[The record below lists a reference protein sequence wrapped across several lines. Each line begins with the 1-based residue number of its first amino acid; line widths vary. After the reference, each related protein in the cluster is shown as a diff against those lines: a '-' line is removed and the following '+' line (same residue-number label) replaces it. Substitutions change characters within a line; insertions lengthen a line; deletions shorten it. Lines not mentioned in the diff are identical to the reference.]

1 MKAVIVED
9 EFIAAQNLQRLI
21 SQVAGDIEVIA
32 ILQSVEE
39 SVEWFA
45 NHPVPDLVFMDIH
58 LADGSSFSIFE
69 KVNISCPI
77 IFTTAYDEYA
87 LKAFEVNSID
97 YLLKPINT
105 KSFERAIAKF
115 RQLASTNDNTATSI
129 AKLLDTFKKTKAA
142 YKSHFLIPYKD
153 KLIPLPVERIACFYV
168 ENKMAKIITTDN
180 ENFFMDSSL
189 EDLYLQLEPTEFF
202 RANRQYIVAHK
213 AIKDISIWF
222 GSKLSINLLVPVPE
236 KIIVENNCK
245 QSPRC
250 RIQNVVHEDIGEGT
264 GAGKGDEL
272 GLVFSFSACSFAYA

>member
-21 SQVAGDIEVIA
+21 SHAAADIEVITV
-32 ILQSVEE
+32 LQSVEE
-39 SVEWFA
+39 CVEWFSTQPA
-45 NHPVPDLVFMDIH
+45 PDLVFMDIQ

-69 KVNISCPI
+69 KVNISCPV

-115 RQLASTNDNTATSI
+115 RQLGSNNNKGSAEAI
-129 AKLLDTFKKTKAA
+129 AQLLDVFNKTKDA

-153 KLIPLPVERIACFYV
+153 KLVPLQVERIACFYI

-180 ENFFMDSSL
+180 ESFFLDSSL
-189 EDLYLQLEPTEFF
+189 DELYLQLDPAYFF

-222 GSKLSINLLVPVPE
+222 GSKLFINLLVPVPE
-236 KIIVENNCK
+236 KIIVSKARVAEFK
-245 QSPRC
+245 
-250 RIQNVVHEDIGEGT
+250 T
-264 GAGKGDEL
+264 WYMKM
-272 GLVFSFSACSFAYA
+272 

>member
-9 EFIAAQNLQRLI
+9 ELIAAQNLQRLI
-21 SQVAGDIEVIA
+21 GQVADDIQVIA
-32 ILQSVEE
+32 VLQSVEE
-39 SVEWFA
+39 SIEWFSL
-45 NHPVPDLVFMDIH
+45 NPTPDLIFMDIH

-69 KVNISCPI
+69 KIQITCPV

-97 YLLKPINT
+97 YLLKPINI
-105 KSFERAIAKF
+105 KNFERAIAKL
-115 RQLASTNDNTATSI
+115 RNLAKTKENNAETI
-129 AKLLDTFKKTKAA
+129 ANLLDTFKKTKAA

-222 GSKLSINLLVPVPE
+222 GSKLSINLFVTLPE
-236 KIIVENNCK
+236 KIIVSKARVAEFK
-245 QSPRC
+245 MWY
-250 RIQNVVHEDIGEGT
+250 T
-264 GAGKGDEL
+264 K
-272 GLVFSFSACSFAYA
+272 

>member
-21 SQVAGDIEVIA
+21 SHAAADIEVITV
-32 ILQSVEE
+32 LQSVEE
-39 SVEWFA
+39 SVEWFSTQSA
-45 NHPVPDLVFMDIH
+45 PDLVFMDIH

-69 KVNISCPI
+69 KVNISCPV

-105 KSFERAIAKF
+105 KNFERAIAKF
-115 RQLASTNDNTATSI
+115 RQLGSNNNKGSAEAIT
-129 AKLLDTFKKTKAA
+129 KLLDIFNKTKDA

-153 KLIPLPVERIACFYV
+153 KLVPLQVERIACFYI

-180 ENFFMDSSL
+180 ESFFMDSSL
-189 EDLYLQLEPTEFF
+189 DELYLQLDPAHFF

-222 GSKLSINLLVPVPE
+222 GSKLSINLFVTLPE
-236 KIIVENNCK
+236 KIIVSKARVAEFK
-245 QSPRC
+245 
-250 RIQNVVHEDIGEGT
+250 T
-264 GAGKGDEL
+264 WYMKM
-272 GLVFSFSACSFAYA
+272 

>member
-21 SQVAGDIEVIA
+21 SHAAADIEVITV
-32 ILQSVEE
+32 LQSVEE
-39 SVEWFA
+39 CVEWFSTQPA
-45 NHPVPDLVFMDIH
+45 PDLVFMDIQ

-69 KVNISCPI
+69 KVNISCPV
-77 IFTTAYDEYA
+77 IFTKAYDEYA

-115 RQLASTNDNTATSI
+115 RQLGSNNNKGSAEAI
-129 AKLLDTFKKTKAA
+129 AQLLDVFNKTKDA

-153 KLIPLPVERIACFYV
+153 KLVPLQVERIACFYI

-180 ENFFMDSSL
+180 ESFFLDSSL
-189 EDLYLQLEPTEFF
+189 DELYLQLDPAHFF

-222 GSKLSINLLVPVPE
+222 GSKLFINLLVPVPE
-236 KIIVENNCK
+236 KIIVSKARVAEFK
-245 QSPRC
+245 TWYMQM
-250 RIQNVVHEDIGEGT
+250 
-264 GAGKGDEL
+264 
-272 GLVFSFSACSFAYA
+272 

>member
-9 EFIAAQNLQRLI
+9 ELIAAQNLQRLI
-21 SQVAGDIEVIA
+21 SQVAGDMEVIA

-45 NHPVPDLVFMDIH
+45 IHPTPDLVFMDIH
-58 LADGSSFSIFE
+58 LADGSSFGIFE
-69 KVNISCPI
+69 KVQITSPV

-105 KSFERAIAKF
+105 KNFERAIAKF
-115 RQLASTNDNTATSI
+115 RHLASTNNNTTDSI
-129 AKLLDTFKKTKAA
+129 AKLLASYNKTKDA
-142 YKSHFLIPYKD
+142 YKTHFLIPHKD

-180 ENFFMDSSL
+180 ETFYMDSPL
-189 EDLYLQLEPTEFF
+189 EDLYLQLDPSEFF
-202 RANRQYIVAHK
+202 RANRQYIVSHK

-222 GSKLSINLLVPVPE
+222 GSKLSINLIVTVPE
-236 KIIVENNCK
+236 KIIVSKARVAEFK
-245 QSPRC
+245 
-250 RIQNVVHEDIGEGT
+250 VWYT
-264 GAGKGDEL
+264 K
-272 GLVFSFSACSFAYA
+272 

>member
-21 SQVAGDIEVIA
+21 SHAAADIEVITV
-32 ILQSVEE
+32 LQSVEE
-39 SVEWFA
+39 CVEWFSTQPA
-45 NHPVPDLVFMDIH
+45 PDLVFMDIQ

-69 KVNISCPI
+69 KVNISCPV

-115 RQLASTNDNTATSI
+115 RQLGSNNNKGSAEAI
-129 AKLLDTFKKTKAA
+129 AQLLDVFNKTKDA

-153 KLIPLPVERIACFYV
+153 KLVPLQVERIACFYI
-168 ENKMAKIITTDN
+168 ENKMDKIITTDN
-180 ENFFMDSSL
+180 ESFFLDRSL
-189 EDLYLQLEPTEFF
+189 DELYLQLDPAHFF

-222 GSKLSINLLVPVPE
+222 GSKLFINLLVPVPE
-236 KIIVENNCK
+236 KIIVSKARVAEFK
-245 QSPRC
+245 TWYMQM
-250 RIQNVVHEDIGEGT
+250 
-264 GAGKGDEL
+264 
-272 GLVFSFSACSFAYA
+272 

>member
-21 SQVAGDIEVIA
+21 SQVAADIEVIT

-39 SVEWFA
+39 SVEWFT
-45 NHPVPDLVFMDIH
+45 NHPAPDLVFMDIH

-115 RQLASTNDNTATSI
+115 RQLASTNDNTAASI
-129 AKLLDTFKKTKAA
+129 AKLLDTFKRTKDA

-222 GSKLSINLLVPVPE
+222 GSKLSINLLIPVPE
-236 KIIVENNCK
+236 KIIVSKARVAEFK
-245 QSPRC
+245 
-250 RIQNVVHEDIGEGT
+250 T
-264 GAGKGDEL
+264 WYMKM
-272 GLVFSFSACSFAYA
+272 

>member
-21 SQVAGDIEVIA
+21 SHAAADIEVITV
-32 ILQSVEE
+32 LQSVEE
-39 SVEWFA
+39 SVEWFSTQSA
-45 NHPVPDLVFMDIH
+45 PDLVFMDIH

-69 KVNISCPI
+69 KVNISCPV

-105 KSFERAIAKF
+105 KNFERAIAKF
-115 RQLASTNDNTATSI
+115 RQLGSNNNKGSAEAIT
-129 AKLLDTFKKTKAA
+129 KLLDIFNKTKDA

-153 KLIPLPVERIACFYV
+153 KLVPLQVERIACFYI

-180 ENFFMDSSL
+180 ESFFMDSSL
-189 EDLYLQLEPTEFF
+189 DELYLQLDPAHFF

-236 KIIVENNCK
+236 KMIVSKARVAEFK
-245 QSPRC
+245 
-250 RIQNVVHEDIGEGT
+250 T
-264 GAGKGDEL
+264 WYMKM
-272 GLVFSFSACSFAYA
+272 